1 MRLTST
7 YIDSRH
13 QVFGG
18 RLEILNLLLHEFGFV
33 LVLLN
38 VLLLLVNGLHEAVDL
53 LVVEATGAG
62 PRGDRATATS
72 GTHRPLEVDLQN
84 RRSQGF
90 FQEVLRDADKNF
102 NSFLYGSRHFKRGN
116 HI

>member
-1 MRLTST
+1 M
-7 YIDSRH
+7 
-13 QVFGG
+13 
-18 RLEILNLLLHEFGFV
+18 
-33 LVLLN
+33 
-38 VLLLLVNGLHEAVDL
+38 LVNGLHEAVDL

-62 PRGDRATATS
+62 PRGDCATAATS

-102 NSFLYGSRHFKRGN
+102 ISFLYGSRHFKEGKSHLKLNRSQITFARQG
-116 HI
+116 ILFFVKQVF

>member
-1 MRLTST
+1 MTST

-13 QVFGG
+13 QVLGG
-18 RLEILNLLLHEFGFV
+18 RLEILNLLLHKFGFV

-62 PRGDRATATS
+62 PRGDRATAATS

-102 NSFLYGSRHFKRGN
+102 ISFLYGSRHFKRGN